1 VRRTVGRRWLDRAFW
16 LACAACAA
24 AVGALLAGIAGA
36 ILWRGSPVLRP
47 GFLTAVSAAAGASG
61 GVRDEIVGT
70 LILIAT
76 ALLVSA
82 PLATGVALVHS
93 VYLQSRPARR
103 RLLVALYTANAL
115 PSILFGIAGMVV
127 FSRFFGWGKSWLAGG
142 LLLGLMI
149 LPTLSV
155 ALIERLRGLP
165 RKYCEAA
172 SALGLTRAQTV
183 WSVLLPQCA
192 GGLLSGALLG
202 LARAAG
208 ETAPILFA
216 AAVFSGAGFPSGLR
230 DSPVAAL
237 PYHIFVLAQDSF
249 DPAVESHLWG
259 AACVLVGLVL
269 GLSLLALPA
278 RLRAHEEA
286 QNA

>member
-1 VRRTVGRRWLDRAFW
+1 VLGFGFLVRPASG
-16 LACAACAA
+16 
-24 AVGALLAGIAGA
+24 AGA
-36 ILWRGSPVLRP
+36 
-47 GFLTAVSAAAGASG
+47 AG

-76 ALLVSA
+76 AVGVSA
-82 PLATGVALVHS
+82 PLATGVALVHA
-93 VYLQSRPARR
+93 VYLRGRQARR

-115 PSILFGIAGMVV
+115 PSILFGIAGLIV
-127 FSRFFGWGKSWLAGG
+127 FSRFLGWGKSWLAGG

-155 ALIERLRGLP
+155 ALIERLRSLP
-165 RKYCEAA
+165 PKYREAA
-172 SALGLTRAQTV
+172 AALGLTRGQTV
-183 WSVLLPQCA
+183 WSVLLPQSLS
-192 GGLLSGALLG
+192 GLLSGTLLG

-216 AAVFSGAGFPSGLR
+216 AAVFSGAGLPSGIR

-249 DPAVESHLWG
+249 DPAVQSHLWG

-269 GLSLLALPA
+269 ALSLLALPA

-286 QNA
+286 RNA

>member
-1 VRRTVGRRWLDRAFW
+1 VRRALDRAFS
-16 LACAACAA
+16 LACWLCAA
-24 AVGALLAGIAGA
+24 AVGLLLAGIAA
-36 ILWRGSPVLRP
+36 ALLTRGLPVL
-47 GFLTAVSAAAGASG
+47 GLDFLTRPAAEAGAAG
-61 GVRDEIVGT
+61 GVRDEILGT

-76 ALLVSA
+76 ALAVSA
-82 PLATGVALVHS
+82 PLATGLALVHA
-93 VYLQSRPARR
+93 VYLRGALARR
-103 RLLVALYTANAL
+103 RLLVGLYTANAL
-115 PSILFGIAGMVV
+115 PSILFGIAGLIV
-127 FSRFFGWGKSWLAGG
+127 FSQLLGWGKSWLAGG

-149 LPTLSV
+149 LPTLAV
-155 ALIERLRGLP
+155 ALIERLRALP
-165 RKYCEAA
+165 RQYAEAA
-172 SALGLTRAQTV
+172 AALGLTRGQIV
-183 WSVLLPQCA
+183 WSVLLPRCA

-216 AAVFSGAGFPSGLR
+216 AAVFSGAGLPAGVR

-249 DPAVESHLWG
+249 DPAVQAHLWG

-286 QNA
+286 KSA